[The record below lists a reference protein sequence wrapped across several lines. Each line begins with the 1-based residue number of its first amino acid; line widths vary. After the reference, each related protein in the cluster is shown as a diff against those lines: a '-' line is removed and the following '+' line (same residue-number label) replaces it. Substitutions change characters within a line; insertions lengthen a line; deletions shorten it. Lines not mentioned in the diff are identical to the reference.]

1 MTGVESGAGPASG
14 ISFAKSA
21 ERLPATIC
29 RACRTRDCC
38 RSEVGLTGDD
48 VVGIARALQVNPD
61 HFAVLVP
68 AAPGAE
74 TRASEQLLLGRGGE
88 PLRLVLR
95 RRETE
100 PGRGDRVC
108 TFLLELR
115 DGRRLCGL
123 AELAPSACRLFPR
136 DADGGLHAGPG
147 CWRTWTEA
155 EAPRDP
161 VAEAVAVAE
170 RARWHAVIAAWN
182 ARVAQAEG
190 EVDGATFLAHL
201 FTAYA

>member
-1 MTGVESGAGPASG
+1 MTGVESGAGPA
-14 ISFAKSA
+14 
-21 ERLPATIC
+21 ATIC

-38 RSEVGLTGDD
+38 RSEVALSGDD
-48 VVGIARALQVNPD
+48 VVRIARTLQVIPD
-61 HFAVLVP
+61 HFVALVP
-68 AAPGAE
+68 VADARARVAE
-74 TRASEQLLLGRGGE
+74 GILLGRGRE
-88 PLRLVLR
+88 PYRLVLR

-100 PGRGDRVC
+100 PGRGDQVC

-123 AELAPSACRLFPR
+123 AELAPAACRLFPR

-147 CWRTWTEA
+147 CWRAWTEA
-155 EAPRDP
+155 EAPRAP
-161 VAEAVAVAE
+161 AVEAAAVAE

-182 ARVAQAEG
+182 VRVAEVEG